1 VDLKK
6 KKGPGLGHG
15 SSGRV
20 LVGKHEALS
29 SNSSTTQKKKIQL
42 FAVCKKLTSMAMSH
56 SETEMM

>member
-29 SNSSTTQKKKIQL
+29 SNSSTTQKKKNPTFCCLQ
-42 FAVCKKLTSMAMSH
+42 
-56 SETEMM
+56 ETHLNGNVT